1 LSFIS
6 HLAILVAAASR
17 RGNEDLPRLRIIEK
31 IHFGKFSWTTL
42 MSRPPAYAIWSQ
54 FAPSRDGLVSIQ
66 EQLVRFFRREVA
78 KGALRP
84 GMRVPASRALAQE
97 LRLARGTVSGAYDRL
112 ASEGFLVARHGF
124 GTLVAGEVAE
134 SKQAVTESLRPRGE
148 FSGSRRARELMTA
161 RSMATQA
168 AWPLTPG
175 VPALDA
181 FPFGLWAR
189 LNARFHRRQ
198 SAADLAYGEPLG
210 YRPLREAIAGYVG
223 AARGITCLPDNVL
236 VATGTQSATYI
247 AALAVADPG
256 EPVWVED
263 PGYGGTRLAMRLGGL
278 GVVPVRV
285 DGEGLDVADGR
296 SREPAARLA
305 VVSPSH
311 QFPTGVVM
319 SLTRRLALIEWARDA
334 GAYVIEDDYDSEF
347 RYDGE
352 PVASLKALDGDRGRV
367 LYVGTLS
374 KVLAPGLRLGFL
386 IVPDHL
392 IDAARA
398 VRNALDRQVSL
409 PLQATVAEFIGN
421 GHLGQHIRK
430 LRVVYAERR
439 AALLEALETLGAGL
453 LTVSGAAT
461 GVHVLGELPSGTDD
475 TVVAQRARARRIGVE
490 PLAAYTMRSDLPT
503 RPALLLGFA
512 NTQPGAMRIAVSTV
526 VGAIADDG
534 MRIAGA

>member
-1 LSFIS
+1 
-6 HLAILVAAASR
+6 
-17 RGNEDLPRLRIIEK
+17 
-31 IHFGKFSWTTL
+31 

-54 FAPSRDGLVSIQ
+54 FAPSRSGALSIQ

-78 KGALRP
+78 TGALRP
-84 GMRVPASRALAQE
+84 GTRLPASRSLAQE
-97 LRLARGTVSGAYDRL
+97 LKLARGTVSGAYERL
-112 ASEGFLVARHGF
+112 AAEGFLVARHGF
-124 GTLVAGEVAE
+124 GTLVAGQLAPQKCPGTPI
-134 SKQAVTESLRPRGE
+134 SRGSE
-148 FSGSRRARELMTA
+148 FAGSRRALELIKA
-161 RSMATQA
+161 RPHETQA

-181 FPFGLWAR
+181 FPFALWAR
-189 LNARFHRRQ
+189 LSARFHRRQ
-198 SAADLAYGEPLG
+198 SAADLAYGDPLG

-223 AARGITCLPDNVL
+223 AARGIICSPDNVL

-256 EPVWVED
+256 ERVFVED
-263 PGYGGTRLAMRLGGL
+263 PGYAGSRLAMRLADL
-278 GVVPVRV
+278 RVVPVRV
-285 DGEGLDVADGR
+285 DEEGFDIGYGR
-296 SREPAARLA
+296 NRETAARLA

-334 GAYVIEDDYDSEF
+334 AAYIIEDDYDSEF

-352 PVASLKALDGDRGRV
+352 PVASLKALDGDHGRV

-374 KVLAPGLRLGFL
+374 KILAPSLRLGFL

-398 VRNALDRQVSL
+398 VRNTLDRQVSL

-430 LRVVYAERR
+430 LRAVYAQRR
-439 AALLEALETLGAGL
+439 AALLEALETVGAGL
-453 LTVSGAAT
+453 FRVSGAAT
-461 GVHVLGELPSGTDD
+461 GVHVLGELPLDIDD
-475 TVVAQRARARRIGVE
+475 IAVAQKARARSIGVE
-490 PLAAYTMRSDLPT
+490 ALSTYKVGSDT
-503 RPALLLGFA
+503 TVRPALLLGFA
-512 NTQPGAMRIAVSTV
+512 NTEPGVMRGAVGTV
-526 VGAIADDG
+526 VDAIAEDG
-534 MRIAGA
+534 IAGAQRTARRAKNDVRKQRDKPMTRRDHVPK